1 MIQDFANV
9 IAFLGD
15 TKNNKK
21 VITKGLSI
29 KHQNI
34 KVPFTPRVM
43 YIKNNHDNPKWFVEQ
58 TSKKLEIKG
67 EEETS
72 SPLQIEFN
80 GKGIKNEED
89 IIKLIFSNKKI
100 KNDFRFKD
108 YKNSNFF
115 VKEKTEINIF
125 TKKTQLYVKE
135 KSLHNILSPKINFK
149 KYIIFIDGNKKD
161 ECGET
166 ENLIKGFQFVVQ
178 KGTYVELSLDFVTD
192 ESSIESVIAL
202 PSGLVFKNGKVRGT
216 PLKSGEFTFYININ
230 DGSKIECNISIPK
243 LVRLL

>member
-21 VITKGLSI
+21 VIAKGFSI

-67 EEETS
+67 EEKIS

-100 KNDFRFKD
+100 KNDFKFKD

-115 VKEKTEINIF
+115 CKRKNRNKYFYKENTTICKR
-125 TKKTQLYVKE
+125 
-135 KSLHNILSPKINFK
+135 KIS
-149 KYIIFIDGNKKD
+149 
-161 ECGET
+161 T
-166 ENLIKGFQFVVQ
+166 
-178 KGTYVELSLDFVTD
+178 
-192 ESSIESVIAL
+192 
-202 PSGLVFKNGKVRGT
+202 
-216 PLKSGEFTFYININ
+216 
-230 DGSKIECNISIPK
+230 
-243 LVRLL
+243 